1 MLIPEIPITQ
11 FKKLRVE
18 EIKQLKSCVL
28 TSDGEYL
35 CTLIIPRTDFVQVRA
50 EYLGVVSNSVGG
62 VDLELFERLVEV

>member
-28 TSDGEYL
+28 TSDGEYV
-35 CTLIIPRTDFVQVRA
+35 CTLIVPTVDAIQVQA
-50 EYLGVVSNSVGG
+50 EHLGVRSNSVGG
-62 VDLELFERLVEV
+62 KDLSELFVEV